1 MVKPEFYIEQYPR
14 LVSVIDEVLTQLD
27 AGPLDTTRHEYVKTI
42 LKVALLTAEE
52 NYIRA
57 CEEAESES
65 GDGPPGAAAPARC
78 SGGNTTRDFKL

>member
-27 AGPLDTTRHEYVKTI
+27 AGTLDAARHEYVKTI

-57 CEEAESES
+57 SQETEPE
-65 GDGPPGAAAPARC
+65 
-78 SGGNTTRDFKL
+78 T